1 MPTYEYRCQK
11 CQAVLEIV
19 QRADALP
26 RTVCGS
32 DCVAEGRPG
41 DGKLV
46 KLISRVAAHTGRS
59 AGEKTPPPAVAPA
72 AKEWPGHVCGHVCGP
87 GCRHGGQAPPPAPC
101 VGERVRRKY
110 GLG

>member
-11 CQAVLEIV
+11 CEAVVEIV

-41 DGKLV
+41 DGRLV
-46 KLISRVAAHTGRS
+46 KLISRVAAHTGGRR
-59 AGEKTPPPAVAPA
+59 AEAPPAAAPA
-72 AKEWPGHVCGHVCGP
+72 AKESSVHVCGP
-87 GCRHGGQAPPPAPC
+87 GCRHGEPAVPSGSC
-101 VGERVRRKY
+101 VGEKVRRKY
-110 GLG
+110 GLS

>member
-72 AKEWPGHVCGHVCGP
+72 AKEWPGHVCGP